1 MADPE
6 EGIEIVDVRAK
17 WTNEAHDFTPWL
29 AKNLRIL
36 GEAVGL
42 KLEPVREEQ
51 QVGSFSLDILARE
64 TNEDVLVAIENQL
77 EWTDH
82 SHLGQLLT
90 YAAGCDARIAIWVA
104 DEFQYEHAEA
114 LHQLNQWT
122 GRNIRFYGV
131 KVDAMQTTDGSHLE
145 AKFHNV
151 VSPHGWNKDLTLP
164 QPPPPSPYIKK
175 FRDFFEPLIY
185 DLRQAGFLDTPFKRF
200 NNQDRHFPSRLQG
213 MWYGMSLE
221 EDSYAYVTLNIET
234 GDKELINRI
243 FDELKS
249 NRKEIEPMIDGGPG
263 SEWCWLRHNP
273 HNFCTINMRK
283 NGTIDDP
290 PDKLK
295 ETRAWML
302 DLLPKLKEAFEPRL
316 QKLLK

>member
-1 MADPE
+1 MSNSYE
-6 EGIEIVDVRAK
+6 ELTQVTLRTK
-17 WTNEAHDFTPWL
+17 WPDEALDFTPWL
-29 AKNLRIL
+29 ANNLRIL
-36 GEAVGL
+36 GEAIGL
-42 KLEPVREEQ
+42 SLEPVQQEQ

-64 TNEDVLVAIENQL
+64 TNENVMVAIENQL

-131 KVDAMQTTDGSHLE
+131 KVDVLQATNDPHLE

-151 VSPHGWNKDLTLP
+151 VSPQGWNKGLTLS
-164 QPPPPSPYIKK
+164 QPPPPLPYIKK
-175 FRDFFEPLIY
+175 LRDFFDPLIY
-185 DLRQAGFLDTPFKRF
+185 RLRQAGFPDTPFKRF

-213 MWYGMSLE
+213 VWYGMSLE
-221 EDSYAYVTLNIET
+221 GDSYAYVTLNIET
-234 GDKELINRI
+234 GDKELTNRI

-249 NRKEIEPMIDGGPG
+249 NRKDIEPRIDGGPG
-263 SEWCWLRHNP
+263 SEWSWLRHNP

-290 PDKLK
+290 PDKLE

-302 DLLPKLKEAFEPRL
+302 DLLPKLKEVFEPRL
-316 QKLLK
+316 ENLLK